1 MQLKLFNSL
10 GGKTEVFRPVKRRT
24 VSMYVCGITPYDV
37 THLGHAFT
45 YVFFDALSRYLEFL
59 GFSVIYTQN
68 VTNIDDDIL
77 KRAKKEN
84 KDWGQF
90 GDLCTKSYLNDM
102 KALNVRMPTYY
113 VKATDSIPKMIT
125 MISGLIK
132 KGFAYTSAGNV
143 YFDTSKFP
151 QYGKLSGFNA
161 KQMALLLGERG
172 GNPSDP
178 LKRNNLDFIL
188 WQGKKEG
195 EPSWDAPFGQG
206 RPGWHIECSAMIK
219 QYLGDR
225 IDIHGG
231 GRDLIFPH
239 HESEIAQSESF
250 TGKRPFSR
258 YFMHTAMVMFMGEK
272 MSKSLG
278 NLVLVSDLLKRY
290 SPNAIRWMLLSHKYR
305 ETWEYSADEMNDAK
319 IRVNKIER
327 HIKRLDA
334 ENNSCNAIAKK
345 AMADFLLA
353 MNDDMNIPAALRVIE
368 LLDNEGNESHTVR
381 YMMSILGFR
390 V

>member
-1 MQLKLFNSL
+1 M
-10 GGKTEVFRPVKRRT
+10 FRPVKRRT

-59 GFSVIYTQN
+59 GFRVIYIQN
-68 VTNIDDDIL
+68 ITNIDDDIL
-77 KRAKKEN
+77 KRAEKEK

-90 GDLCTKSYLNDM
+90 GDFWTKSYLNDM
-102 KALNVRMPTYY
+102 KTLNVRMPAHY
-113 VKATDSIPKMIT
+113 VKATDSIPEMIKMI
-125 MISGLIK
+125 SALIK
-132 KGFAYTSAGNV
+132 KGFAYKSDGNV
-143 YFDTSKFP
+143 YFNIRKFP
-151 QYGKLSGFNA
+151 QYGKLSGFTA
-161 KQMALLLGERG
+161 KQMVLLLRERG
-172 GNPSDP
+172 GNPDDP
-178 LKRNNLDFIL
+178 FKRNNLDFIL
-188 WQGKKEG
+188 WQGKRG
-195 EPSWDAPFGQG
+195 AEPSWDAPFGQG
-206 RPGWHIECSAMIK
+206 RPGWHIECSAMIN

-231 GRDLIFPH
+231 GKDLIFPH

-250 TGKRPFSR
+250 TGKHPFSK

-305 ETWEYSADEMNDAK
+305 LTWEYTADEMNDAK
-319 IRVNKIER
+319 IRMDKIER

-334 ENNSCNAIAKK
+334 KNNDHNAINKK
-345 AMADFLLA
+345 AMADFSLA
-353 MNDDMNIPAALRVIE
+353 MNDDMDIPAALRIIE